1 MFTYKERE
9 ETLYSVICD
18 LDLESLV
25 RLIELFRFI
34 VLFKVFEEEEWDNLD
49 KKIQDQILRFPKISE
64 LYNYD
69 FSHLTKEENFLLSI
83 EDIEL
88 DSLVKLMKYISDY
101 YKVETLKL
109 NDNLKKSCV
118 EFNFDSEAIKGLI
131 TLISIP
137 YMATNIE
144 KSSNYIP
151 TMLN

>member
-18 LDLESLV
+18 LDLESLL
-25 RLIELFRFI
+25 RLVELFRFI

-49 KKIQDQILRFPKISE
+49 KKIQDQILKFPKISE
-64 LYNYD
+64 LYNYN

-109 NDNLKKSCV
+109 NDNLKKNCV
-118 EFNFDSEAIKGLI
+118 EFDFDSEVIKDLI

-137 YMATNIE
+137 YMAVNV
-144 KSSNYIP
+144 KKFSNSTPI
-151 TMLN
+151 MFN

>member
-9 ETLYSVICD
+9 ETLHGVICD

-25 RLIELFRFI
+25 RLVELFRFI

-49 KKIQDQILRFPKISE
+49 KNIQEQILRFPRISE

-83 EDIEL
+83 EDIDL
-88 DSLVKLMKYISDY
+88 DNLVKLMKYISDY

-109 NDNLKKSCV
+109 NDNLKKNCV
-118 EFNFDSEAIKGLI
+118 EFDFDSEAIKGLI

-137 YMATNIE
+137 YMA
-144 KSSNYIP
+144 SNMKKVPNSPLI
-151 TMLN
+151 LN